1 MKNTLHSLLVM
12 AVLPLGLSA
21 QYSFNNNFDVAL
33 FGDMPYGAAR
43 EPAYERLIADVNA
56 YHPLIG
62 AHIGDT
68 KSGSTRCDDSQAFKT
83 LNYLNRF
90 LMPVIYSIGDN
101 EWTDCLRANNGAF
114 DPLGRLDLIRKTFF
128 STNETLGTTAVTLM
142 RQSDNSAYRLYSENA
157 MVVIGPATFVSI
169 HMPGSNNNL
178 EYKLVQGVAN
188 PFYDNDKEYTAQKCR
203 KSGMAPYRIP
213 DRKGQCSFGIMIL
226 TQANVFETFM
236 STSTGSTH
244 SGFADFVTALRDET
258 TKFDG
263 QVVMVSGD
271 SHYMRIDKPLTKTY
285 PGCVSAQGACTPVAT
300 PSESPG
306 DRIYN
311 FTRVEVPG
319 DGDVHW
325 ILAHVRNN
333 RQNPFSFEF
342 RLVPGN

>member
-1 MKNTLHSLLVM
+1 MKKILSSVSIAAL
-12 AVLPLGLSA
+12 LPLSLAA
-21 QYSFNNNFDVAL
+21 QYNFYNNYDVAL
-33 FGDMPYGAAR
+33 FGDMPYGTAR
-43 EPAYERLIADVNA
+43 EPAYERLITDVNA
-56 YHPLIG
+56 VHPLLA

-83 LNYLNRF
+83 LTYLNRF

-101 EWTDCLRANNGAF
+101 EWTDCMRANNGAF
-114 DPLGRLDLIRKTFF
+114 DPLARLALVRRTFF
-128 STNETLGTTAVTLM
+128 ATNESLGTTAMQLR
-142 RQSDNSAYRLYSENA
+142 RQSDDPAYRLYSENA
-157 MVVIGPATFVSI
+157 MAVVGPAVFVSI

-178 EYKLVQGVAN
+178 EYKSAQGSPN
-188 PFYDNDKEYTAQKCR
+188 PFYDDDKEFKARNAANLAWLRAAFQSAKDNR
-203 KSGMAPYRIP
+203 A
-213 DRKGQCSFGIMIL
+213 FGLMIL
-226 TQANVFETFM
+226 TQANVFESFM
-236 STSTGSTH
+236 TTGTGSTH
-244 SGFADFVTALRDET
+244 SGYADFVTLLRDET
-258 TKFDG
+258 QKFDG

-285 PGCVSAQGACTPVAT
+285 PGCVSATGSCTAIAT

-325 ILAHVRNN
+325 ILAHVRLDK
-333 RQNPFSFEF
+333 QNPFSFEF